1 MSDREPTAAREPAP
15 STSVCP
21 RPRPRFAG
29 RRVTDLSTVAGSV
42 IWLGLVAGTIDGTI
56 PIAPVALYVAL
67 AALVL
72 IPLGFGV
79 VEIPRDGTAVT
90 VPYRAAVVGQG
101 PAALALVAALAAPQG
116 SLVAVALTL
125 PWLCVT
131 GAIALCGLGRLTA
144 RGGGPLPE
152 LAIDAGLLY
161 VPVAAT
167 FLCMHAAGVSLRF
180 APIIVLLTGVHF
192 HYAGFAL
199 PLVVGLTGRILT
211 GDDGTFPAAI
221 TGRATAAATV
231 VIVVGILL
239 IAVGITFSPLVEAV
253 AVIAFT
259 IAVAGFAIRLLRDVV
274 PAVARLP
281 GLLLAVAALSIC
293 WTMALAL
300 AFASA
305 SLPGTPSLITIPE
318 MIRWHGSVNAFG
330 FALPA
335 LLAVRLLEE

>member
-1 MSDREPTAAREPAP
+1 
-15 STSVCP
+15 
-21 RPRPRFAG
+21 
-29 RRVTDLSTVAGSV
+29 
-42 IWLGLVAGTIDGTI
+42 
-56 PIAPVALYVAL
+56 
-67 AALVL
+67 
-72 IPLGFGV
+72 
-79 VEIPRDGTAVT
+79 
-90 VPYRAAVVGQG
+90 
-101 PAALALVAALAAPQG
+101 
-116 SLVAVALTL
+116 VALTL

-274 PAVARLP
+274 PAVTRLP

>member
-1 MSDREPTAAREPAP
+1 MNDTETTAAREPAP
-15 STSVCP
+15 SASACP
-21 RPRPRFAG
+21 RPRFVG
-29 RRVTDLSTVAGSV
+29 RRVTDLSAVTGSV
-42 IWLGLVAGTIDGTI
+42 VWLGLVAGTIGETI

-72 IPLGFGV
+72 VPLGFGV
-79 VEIPRDGTAVT
+79 VEIPRDVPAVT
-90 VPYRAAVVGQG
+90 VPYRVAVFGQG

-131 GAIALCGLGRLTA
+131 GAIAFCGLGRLTV

-161 VPVAAT
+161 VPVAAV

-211 GDDGTFPAAI
+211 GDDGTFPATI
-221 TGRATAAATV
+221 TGRTTAAAAV

-239 IAVGITFSPLVEAV
+239 IAIGITFSPLVEVV
-253 AVIAFT
+253 AVVAFT
-259 IAVAGFAIRLLRDVV
+259 IAVAGFAIRILRDVV

-300 AFASA
+300 AFASS
-305 SLPGTPSLITIPE
+305 SLPGTPALVTIPE

-335 LLAVRLLEE
+335 LIAFRLLEA